1 MEKKLQKVYL
11 TYYNL
16 LIAQDL
22 HQANYQYKYCN
33 CFLENTNYKDDF
45 IKYKCLCCKKKYQQ
59 KLDKKLKE

>member
-22 HQANYQYKYCN
+22 YQANYQCKYCN

>member
-22 HQANYQYKYCN
+22 HQADYQYKYCN

-45 IKYKCLCCKKKYQQ
+45 IK
-59 KLDKKLKE
+59 